1 MLMNVR
7 QRIIAAVPQL
17 ATILLEP
24 TNALAIVDFVAMGSR
39 AKVFH
44 PPSSILV
51 LYINLCLVIN
61 LFILFVDV
69 DECSSSNGNCS
80 AQATCINNLGSYECT
95 CNVGYIGNGYQC
107 DGMLYLLL
115 LLSCFLLTLT

>member
-39 AKVFH
+39 AEVFYH
-44 PPSSILV
+44 PSSILV
-51 LYINLCLVIN
+51 LCINLCLFVCS
-61 LFILFVDV
+61 FILFTDV

-80 AQATCINNLGSYECT
+80 AQATCNNTLGSYECT
-95 CNVGYIGNGYQC
+95 CNVGFIGNGYQC

-115 LLSCFLLTLT
+115 FLSCFLLMLT